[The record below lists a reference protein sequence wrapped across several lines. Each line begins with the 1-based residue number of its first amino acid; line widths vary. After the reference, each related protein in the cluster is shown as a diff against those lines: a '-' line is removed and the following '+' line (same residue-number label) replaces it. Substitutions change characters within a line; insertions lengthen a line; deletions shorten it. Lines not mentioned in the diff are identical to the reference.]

1 MEQNLVPLPG
11 FCFAAMGYNLPAM
24 QDNNRLDEIIGAIR
38 RKVAAGVY
46 EFSRHATRRSI
57 QRGVAPE
64 EIEQAIAGG
73 EIIED
78 YPDDYYGPSCL
89 ILGYTG
95 SRRPLHVHC
104 TYATR
109 PRVKIITVYQPDRSE
124 WLENY
129 RVRRSLNGV

>member
-1 MEQNLVPLPG
+1 MEQNPGPLPG
-11 FCFAAMGYNLPAM
+11 FCFAAIWYNLPAM
-24 QDNNRLDEIIGAIR
+24 QDNSRQDEIIGAIR

-89 ILGYTG
+89 ILGYTVA
-95 SRRPLHVHC
+95 RRPIHVQC

-109 PRVKIITVYQPDRSE
+109 PLVKIITVYQPDLSE
-124 WLENY
+124 WLENH
-129 RVRRSLNGV
+129 RVRRSLNGL

>member
-1 MEQNLVPLPG
+1 
-11 FCFAAMGYNLPAM
+11 M
-24 QDNNRLDEIIGAIR
+24 QDSNRRDEIIGAIR
-38 RKVAAGVY
+38 QKVAAGVF
-46 EFSRHATRRSI
+46 EFSAHATRRSI
-57 QRGVAPE
+57 QRGIAPE
-64 EIEQAIAGG
+64 EIQQAIADG

-95 SRRPLHVHC
+95 ARRPLHVHC

-129 RVRRSLNGV
+129 RVRRPLNGV